1 MYVIFDMDGVIID
14 SEMVYRRGHMNAA
27 RLYGLP
33 EDTMLEVS
41 KRVTGVTIEMEH
53 QTMIEAFGHLPQ
65 FDRDRVFRACRQYFD
80 YIVETGKMELK
91 PGAEEILRF
100 LKEQEVTL
108 GLASSSPRD
117 LIDKVLG
124 RRGMLQYFDAVV
136 SGDMV
141 QCGKPDPE
149 IFLRCAAELGIPE
162 AEFGETFV
170 IEDSY
175 NGIRAA
181 YAAGMRPVMV
191 PDLLPPTEEMYEK
204 SAAVLPSLM
213 DVEKWMAD
221 GPITARAYSR
231 TARSQPGPVITI
243 EEQEL

>member
-1 MYVIFDMDGVIID
+1 
-14 SEMVYRRGHMNAA
+14 
-27 RLYGLP
+27 
-33 EDTMLEVS
+33 
-41 KRVTGVTIEMEH
+41 
-53 QTMIEAFGHLPQ
+53 
-65 FDRDRVFRACRQYFD
+65 
-80 YIVETGKMELK
+80 
-91 PGAEEILRF
+91 
-100 LKEQEVTL
+100 
-108 GLASSSPRD
+108 
-117 LIDKVLG
+117 
-124 RRGMLQYFDAVV
+124 MLQYFDAVV

>member
-65 FDRDRVFRACRQYFD
+65 FDRDKVFRACRQYFD

-124 RRGMLQYFDAVV
+124 RRGMLQYFEAV
-136 SGDMV
+136 S
-141 QCGKPDPE
+141 
-149 IFLRCAAELGIPE
+149 F
-162 AEFGETFV
+162 TFPFTDHLSIMTLKV
-170 IEDSY
+170 RKDRKFIDSS
-175 NGIRAA
+175 I
-181 YAAGMRPVMV
+181 V
-191 PDLLPPTEEMYEK
+191 
-204 SAAVLPSLM
+204 
-213 DVEKWMAD
+213 AD
-221 GPITARAYSR
+221 IAF
-231 TARSQPGPVITI
+231 
-243 EEQEL
+243 

>member
-1 MYVIFDMDGVIID
+1 
-14 SEMVYRRGHMNAA
+14 
-27 RLYGLP
+27 
-33 EDTMLEVS
+33 MLEVS

-53 QTMIEAFGHLPQ
+53 QLMIEVFGHLPQ
-65 FDRDRVFRACRQYFD
+65 FDRDKVFRACRQYFD

-91 PGAEEILRF
+91 PGAEEILQF

-108 GLASSSPRD
+108 GLASSSPRE

-141 QCGKPDPE
+141 QCGKPHPE

-162 AEFGETFV
+162 TEFGETFV

-204 SAAVLPSLM
+204 AAAVLPSLA
-213 DVEKWMAD
+213 DVEEWLAN
-221 GPITARAYSR
+221 GPITARACDHA
-231 TARSQPGPVITI
+231 ARPQARAVITRK
-243 EEQEL
+243 ERQNGVQ

>member
-41 KRVTGVTIEMEH
+41 KKVTGVTIEMEH

-65 FDRDRVFRACRQYFD
+65 FDRDKVFRACRQYFD

-91 PGAEEILRF
+91 PGAEEILRS
-100 LKEQEVTL
+100 LKGQEVTV
-108 GLASSSPRD
+108 GLASSSPRE

-124 RRGMLQYFDAVV
+124 RRGLLRFFDAVV

-141 QCGKPDPE
+141 QRGKPDPE
-149 IFLRCAAELGIPE
+149 IFLTCAAQMGISSE
-162 AEFGETFV
+162 GFKETYV
-170 IEDSY
+170 IEDSH

-181 YAAGMRPVMV
+181 FDAGMQPVMV
-191 PDLLPPTEEMYEK
+191 PDRLAPNEEMRQK
-204 SAAVLPSLM
+204 AAVILPSLN
-213 DVEKWMAD
+213 DLIAWLHD
-221 GPITARAYSR
+221 RG
-231 TARSQPGPVITI
+231 
-243 EEQEL
+243 

>member
-65 FDRDRVFRACRQYFD
+65 FDRDKVFSACRQYFD

-91 PGAEEILRF
+91 PGAEEILRS
-100 LKEQEVTL
+100 LKGQGVTV
-108 GLASSSPRD
+108 GLASSSPRE

-124 RRGMLQYFDAVV
+124 RKGMLRFFFFFF

-141 QCGKPDPE
+141 QRGKPDPE
-149 IFLRCAAELGIPE
+149 IFLKCASELGIPE

-204 SAAVLPSLM
+204 AAAVLASLA
-213 DVEKWMAD
+213 DVEEWLKGGRHGAT
-221 GPITARAYSR
+221 GR
-231 TARSQPGPVITI
+231 PG
-243 EEQEL
+243 L